1 MEQALERSG
10 QAVSLEA
17 EADRAA
23 ARGDLAGARKLLEQ
37 AVSAEA
43 ARIEPWLKLSA
54 MCRALGDLA
63 GSLDAVGGALK
74 IEPLGF
80 LPLLLKANILAAQGR
95 TSEAGEFYGYALAQ
109 QPTEIPP
116 HLQAMVAH
124 AVQANAAYV
133 EAKAARL
140 GEAQAAIG
148 AALDSRAQHRL
159 ARFRKNI
166 VRETRPY
173 HSEPTH
179 FHYPGLRELE
189 FHDREDFPWL
199 PELEASTGILAAEFH
214 NVMASEHAELVPYI
228 QYPDDVPLRQWAELN
243 RNRDWT
249 AIHLVRNGER
259 VEANARHCPQAMA
272 LVDRMGSPQ
281 IPRRGPNAMFSL
293 LAPGAHIPPHNGV
306 ANVRLVCHLP
316 LIVPPGCWFRVGAE
330 RREWQTGKAWVFDD
344 TIEHEAM
351 NPSEAL
357 RVILIVDVWHP
368 DLSPAER
375 AAVGAI
381 MAATDPSELEEK

>member
-189 FHDREDFPWL
+189 F
-199 PELEASTGILAAEFH
+199 
-214 NVMASEHAELVPYI
+214 
-228 QYPDDVPLRQWAELN
+228 
-243 RNRDWT
+243 
-249 AIHLVRNGER
+249 
-259 VEANARHCPQAMA
+259 
-272 LVDRMGSPQ
+272 
-281 IPRRGPNAMFSL
+281 
-293 LAPGAHIPPHNGV
+293 
-306 ANVRLVCHLP
+306 
-316 LIVPPGCWFRVGAE
+316 
-330 RREWQTGKAWVFDD
+330 
-344 TIEHEAM
+344 
-351 NPSEAL
+351 
-357 RVILIVDVWHP
+357 
-368 DLSPAER
+368 
-375 AAVGAI
+375 
-381 MAATDPSELEEK
+381 